1 MTQMLLPTA
10 DGAGRCVAAE
20 VLVPTPAVRNLIRES
35 KSHQIYSVLQTG
47 GAHGMQT
54 MDAALAQLVRAGKIT
69 RQLAE
74 SRAHSVEELRRLIGA
89 ARAADPQMAALE
101 RWRPT
106 SSRRWTW
113 RRPARGEVEANSKQ
127 DVAEQLK
134 ERGLIV
140 VDIAHKY
147 RSKEL
152 NLELFARV
160 KAKDLAVA
168 SRQLSTMVSS
178 GMTILRALYVL
189 ETQTESKKLTETIAS
204 VRQDVEAGLLFS
216 DALARHPKV
225 FGPLYVAMVRAGE
238 TGGVLEECLIRDADQ
253 LEKDASLRR
262 QVRAATIYPALV
274 ISFALIVLLALV
286 AFLIP
291 VFENVFKQFPGKL
304 PALSQFM
311 VDFSHLLT
319 KQWYILI
326 VFVIA
331 VGRGLL
337 SFKRSKWGRPH
348 WDAFKLRIPLKIGDV
363 VQKVSIARWSR
374 TFSSLTSAGVPI
386 IQAIE
391 ITGQTAGNAVIE
403 RVDGR
408 GDHLDQGRRH
418 RCPSR
423 CATPRS
429 SRRWSPTWSASARR
443 PVRSTRC
450 WRRSPTST
458 TTRSPPP

>member
-1 MTQMLLPTA
+1 MATYVFKAMDL
-10 DGAGRCVAAE
+10 AG
-20 VLVPTPAVRNLIRES
+20 I
-35 KSHQIYSVLQTG
+35 
-47 GAHGMQT
+47 
-54 MDAALAQLVRAGKIT
+54 
-69 RQLAE
+69 
-74 SRAHSVEELRRLIGA
+74 
-89 ARAADPQMAALE
+89 
-101 RWRPT
+101 
-106 SSRRWTW
+106 
-113 RRPARGEVEANSKQ
+113 PARGEVEANSKQ

-134 ERGLIV
+134 GRGLVV

-168 SRQLSTMVSS
+168 SRQLSTMISS

-189 ETQTESKKLTETIAS
+189 EAQTQSKLLRETIAS
-204 VRQDVEAGLLFS
+204 VRHDVEAGLLFS

-238 TGGVLEECLIRDADQ
+238 TGGVLEDCLVRTADQ
-253 LEKDASLRR
+253 LETDASLKR
-262 QVRAATIYPALV
+262 QIRAATIYPVLV

-326 VFVIA
+326 AFVVVMI
-331 VGRGLL
+331 G
-337 SFKRSKWGRPH
+337 SFLWLKKSKWGRPH
-348 WDAFKLRIPLKIGDV
+348 WDAFKLRVPMKIGDV

-391 ITGQTAGNAVIE
+391 ITGATAGNAVIE
-403 RVDGR
+403 RSMADVITSIKSGGTVSEPLR
-408 GDHLDQGRRH
+408 HAPVFPAMVSHMVGVGEETGALDTML
-418 RCPSR
+418 SKI
-423 CATPRS
+423 ADFYDDEV
-429 SRRWSPTWSASARR
+429 AAA
-443 PVRSTRC
+443 VKAL
-450 WRRSPTST
+450 TSILEPAMIILVG
-458 TTRSPPP
+458 SIVGVIVISMYLPLFSIYNSIH